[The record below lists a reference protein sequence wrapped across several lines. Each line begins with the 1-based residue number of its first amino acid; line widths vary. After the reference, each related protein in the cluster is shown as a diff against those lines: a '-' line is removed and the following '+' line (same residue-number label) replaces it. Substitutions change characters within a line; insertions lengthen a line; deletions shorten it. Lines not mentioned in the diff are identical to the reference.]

1 MKLAIF
7 TPTYRYGGLDVLEA
21 SLARQT
27 FRDFVWDVSDQL
39 FLERKQT
46 WAEILNRADFPILF
60 VGRHIKEGNKRNL
73 AEMYNVA
80 ADYVVSDGFSMLV
93 SLQDYIYLPED
104 GLQKFVECHE
114 EFPTSLLTGVTHI
127 SRDPFP
133 NKAIEKNGHYTVF
146 AEPYYDKP
154 KHYSWEDVRAT
165 ELYLHGPD
173 RLPVE
178 TAHWETNW
186 AAVPVEVLDR
196 GIRWDEEYDKG
207 IAYENM
213 DFAQQAKG
221 LGYNVI
227 LDKTNVAISLPH
239 KDYFDGER
247 EEIVE
252 FSNREYY
259 ESKWQQN
266 K

>member
-1 MKLAIF
+1 MTKLAIF

-27 FRDFVWDVSDQL
+27 FKDFVWVVSDQL

-46 WAEILNRADFPILF
+46 WAEILDRVDFPILF
-60 VGRHIKEGNKRNL
+60 VNRLVREGNKRNL

-80 ADYVVSDGFSMLV
+80 ADYVVKDGFNFLV

-104 GLQKFVECHE
+104 GLQKFIDCHE
-114 EFPTSLLTGVTHI
+114 EFPKSLLTGVTHI

-133 NKAIEKNGHYTVF
+133 NKINDIKGHYTIF
-146 AEPYYDKP
+146 NESYTSKP

-165 ELYLHGPD
+165 ELYLHGPE

-178 TAHWETNW
+178 TGHWETNW
-186 AAVPVEVLDR
+186 AAVPIEVLDM

-221 LGYNVI
+221 MGYNVV
-227 LDKTNVAISLPH
+227 LDKANVAISLPH

-247 EEIVE
+247 EEILE

-259 ESKWQQN
+259 DNKWS
-266 K
+266 